1 MNTKTYLLTKNQIEK
16 IFTMRDY
23 VLAIEEAFRLYG
35 QGKVQMPPKV
45 YLSFP
50 KGDLRCMPVYIPSM
64 NIAGVKNVNVH
75 PINVGLPTVMA
86 TITLF
91 DPDTG
96 FPIAIMDGTSIT
108 KMRTG
113 AAGGVAAKYLSRED
127 SRTAAFIGS
136 GVQAK
141 TQLEALLV
149 VRPDIVK
156 IKAFDVDAQKLK
168 NFVQHAR
175 THYSTDSEG
184 AASVE
189 EAVKDADIVIT
200 TTPVRNPILKAEFL
214 RPGAHVN
221 AIGADAP
228 GKQELEIELLKRARI
243 VVDNWQQA
251 SHAGEINVAVSK
263 KMIGNEDIYGDIGE
277 IVSGSKIGRD
287 SSDLI
292 TVFDSTGLAIQ
303 DIYAAC
309 RIYRTLISNKETEA
323 KSERIAFFDNDNF

>member
-1 MNTKTYLLTKNQIEK
+1 MAMMNTSTYIIKKTQIEK
-16 IFTMRDY
+16 IFTMQDY
-23 VLAIEEAFRLYG
+23 VSAIEEGFRLYG

-50 KGDLRCMPVYIPSM
+50 KGDLRCMPVYIPSL

-75 PINVGLPTVMA
+75 PANKILPTVMA

-91 DPDTG
+91 DPETG
-96 FPIAIMDGTSIT
+96 FPIAVMDGTSIT

-113 AAGGVAAKYLSRED
+113 AAGGVAAKYLSRKD
-127 SRTAAFIGS
+127 SRTAAFIGT
-136 GVQAK
+136 GVQAR
-141 TQLEALLV
+141 TQLEALLA
-149 VRPDIVK
+149 VRPGIAK
-156 IKAFDVDAQKLK
+156 IKAYDADAQNLK

-175 THYSTDSEG
+175 THYSTDIEG

-189 EAVKDADIVIT
+189 EAVKDADVVT
-200 TTPVRNPILKAEFL
+200 TVTPVRSPIVKAQFIRE
-214 RPGAHVN
+214 GAHIN

-251 SHAGEINVAVSK
+251 SHAGEINVAISK
-263 KMIGNEDIYGDIGE
+263 KMISSTDIYGDIGE

-292 TVFDSTGLAIQ
+292 TIFDSTGLAVQ

-309 RIYRTLISNKETEA
+309 QIYRALISNKETEA
-323 KSERIAFFDNDNF
+323 ELQTIAFF

>member
-1 MNTKTYLLTKNQIEK
+1 MITMMNTSTHIIKKTQIEK

-23 VLAIEEAFRLYG
+23 VSAIEEAFRLYG

-50 KGDLRCMPVYIPSM
+50 KGDLRCMPVYIPSL

-75 PINVGLPTVMA
+75 PANKSLPTVMA

-91 DPDTG
+91 DPETG
-96 FPIAIMDGTSIT
+96 FPIAVMDGTSIT
-108 KMRTG
+108 RMRTG
-113 AAGGVAAKYLSRED
+113 AAGGVAAKYLSRKD
-127 SRTAAFIGS
+127 SRTAAFIGA
-136 GVQAK
+136 GVQAR

-149 VRPDIVK
+149 VRPGIAK
-156 IKAFDVDAQKLK
+156 IKAYDADAQNLK

-175 THYSTDSEG
+175 THYSIDIEG
-184 AASVE
+184 ATSVE
-189 EAVKDADIVIT
+189 EAVKDADIVT
-200 TTPVRNPILKAEFL
+200 TVTPVRNPIVKAQFI
-214 RPGAHVN
+214 RKGAHIN

-251 SHAGEINVAVSK
+251 SHAGEINVAISK
-263 KMIGNEDIYGDIGE
+263 KMISSKDIYGDIGE

-292 TVFDSTGLAIQ
+292 TIFDSTGLAVQ

-309 RIYRTLISNKETEA
+309 QIYRALISNKETEA
-323 KSERIAFFDNDNF
+323 ELQTTAFF